1 MPVRPLRHF
10 LDLCDVPYRA
20 YNHPP
25 TFTAQETAH
34 ELHISGYEVA
44 KTVIL
49 KVDGRFV
56 MAVLAACEQIDLN
69 RFRSQVDATLVELAT
84 EKDMELLAPYCDKGS
99 IPPIGNLFGLPVY
112 VSTTLTKDEII
123 AFNAGNHTEDI
134 RMFYRDFEALV
145 QPRIMD
151 FSYVH

>member
-10 LDLCDVPYRA
+10 LDLSNVPYRA

-34 ELHISGYEVA
+34 LMHISGYEVA
-44 KTVIL
+44 KTVVLRI
-49 KVDGRFV
+49 DGRFAL
-56 MAVLAACEQIDLN
+56 AVLAACEQIDLK
-69 RFRSQVDATLVELAT
+69 RFASQVGATLVELAS
-84 EKDMELLAPYCDKGS
+84 EHDMELLAPYCDKGS

-112 VSTTLTKDEII
+112 VSTTLTRDEII

-134 RMFYRDFEALV
+134 RMYYRDFERLV

-151 FSYVH
+151 FSQPH